1 MPTAQHRNQRRMFI
15 RLQGALWVAFGIAL
29 VVHGH
34 TYPTMPRWL
43 PDAIENIDLFGF
55 MFIGIGLIALV
66 LSHYSSRARAAE
78 TAAFLVLFVPPGIVG
93 VVLVFSDWFGSS
105 EGGII
110 FGFLMLMLAAI
121 TYLMAGLRP
130 VVVHDEALNGGTK
143 SGQS

>member
-1 MPTAQHRNQRRMFI
+1 MPTAQHRNQRRLFL
-15 RLQGALWVAFGIAL
+15 RLQGFLWAAFGIAL
-29 VVHGH
+29 VVHGR
-34 TYPTMPRWL
+34 TYPTIPRWL
-43 PDAIENIDLFGF
+43 PDAMENVDLFGF
-55 MFIGIGLIALV
+55 MFIGMGPIALV
-66 LSHYSSRARAAE
+66 LSHYSPRARAAE

-130 VVVHDEALNGGTK
+130 VVVHDEALNGGAK

>member
-1 MPTAQHRNQRRMFI
+1 MPTVQHRNQRRIFI
-15 RLQGALWVAFGIAL
+15 RLQGALWAAFGIAL
-29 VVHGH
+29 VVYEH
-34 TYPTMPRWL
+34 TYPTIPRWL
-43 PDAIENIDLFGF
+43 PDAMESMDLFGF
-55 MFIGIGLIALV
+55 IFIGMGLITLV

-110 FGFLMLMLAAI
+110 FGSLMLMLAAI

-130 VVVHDEALNGGTK
+130 VVVHDEALNGGSK
-143 SGQS
+143 SGRS